1 MLLYHVM
8 HLLLTDRI
16 LSNSFNKYYKG
27 ARHFNNTIMANKFFS
42 IIFLT
47 AISFSAGAQNG
58 SAVKGFKT
66 GAYNGK
72 TLVVT
77 ADNGYIQI
85 TPFSS
90 TIIKVTYKQ
99 KLGDEVKSYSTIA
112 LPVRI
117 NTKYINNAHFTGI
130 QTADLKVLVDKHDLS
145 VSFIDNKN
153 QLLSKAEGYA
163 KTGDS
168 SAISFRSDGK
178 EAFYGGGSKAI
189 EINKRGQILQN
200 YNQAHWDYKYGQ
212 TDLNIAIPFFIS
224 SRKYGIYI
232 DNAAKGRFDV
242 CKTDEK
248 ILGYKA
254 TTGLVSFFFIGGGSV
269 DNILANY
276 THLTGR
282 QPLPP
287 RWALGYISSRYGYKS
302 EREINDVVNKTQQAG
317 IPLDAVV
324 FDLYWYK
331 ADTLMGNHN
340 WYRDSFPDPHKML
353 TNLLNKHIKV
363 VTISE
368 TFITKKSDNYKAAV
382 AQQLLTPDYFDHSK
396 PHIFKDFWASPAGL
410 LDVFNPKAQQ
420 FYWNF
425 YKARIKEGTAGWWF
439 DLGEPESTSDSLR
452 FYAGTD
458 NQVHNVY
465 ALEWSKFAFDGY
477 RKDFPQS
484 RILLLPRSG
493 YAGMQRYSTFP
504 WSGDIDRSFDGLKAQ
519 IPIVTTMG
527 LDGVGYMHFD
537 AGGFTGAGEARKDSE
552 LYSRWLEFAA
562 FCPVMRTH
570 ADATVYSPEPIFWD
584 DVTRERVTKYIKL
597 RYALLP
603 YNYTLAY
610 KNTTTGR
617 PLAMPVNYFDTDD
630 KKLANVNDEYLW
642 GDAILVAPVIV
653 KGQTTKKVLFPKG
666 EWIGFNDHRSYS
678 GSAEVNAPI
687 DSLPL
692 FVKAGSII
700 PMSGPY
706 TNTTQYSGKVLT
718 LKYYI
723 GNNTQPVSSQWFYD
737 DGKDPNSLKNMRY
750 DLVTFTTSGKGDTRH
765 ISINPQHII
774 GKQKK
779 FKLQLQGKNI
789 ASVKFSNQTKY
800 TISGNE
806 IAFDWNGA
814 PLQIDIKTL

>member
-1 MLLYHVM
+1 
-8 HLLLTDRI
+8 
-16 LSNSFNKYYKG
+16 
-27 ARHFNNTIMANKFFS
+27 MANRSFAFI
-42 IIFLT
+42 IIFMVM
-47 AISFSAGAQNG
+47 SFSAFAQSAGTLKNFIKSSYNRKSLTIASGNG
-58 SAVKGFKT
+58 F
-66 GAYNGK
+66 
-72 TLVVT
+72 
-77 ADNGYIQI
+77 IQI
-85 TPFSS
+85 TPFSPN
-90 TIIKVTYKQ
+90 IIRVTYTQ
-99 KLGDEVKSYSTIA
+99 KPGEEIKSYSTIA
-112 LPVRI
+112 IPEQLKA
-117 NTKYINNAHFTGI
+117 TYINNNHFAGI
-130 QTADLKVLVDKHDLS
+130 QTSALKVLVDKKDLS
-145 VSFIDNKN
+145 ISFIDNN
-153 QLLSKAEGYA
+153 NRLLSKAEGYM

-168 SAISFRSDGK
+168 STINFKSDGK

-189 EINKRGQILQN
+189 ELNRRGQILQN

-224 SRKYGIYI
+224 SRKYGIYF
-232 DNAAKGRFDV
+232 DNSARGTFDV

-248 ILGYKA
+248 VLSYKA
-254 TTGLVSFFFIGGGSV
+254 TTGLMNFFFIGGGSV

-276 THLTGR
+276 THLTGH

-302 EREINDVVNKTQQAG
+302 EREIEDVVSKTQHAG

-331 ADTLMGNHN
+331 QDSLMGNHN
-340 WYRDSFPDPHKML
+340 WYPDSFPNPHWML
-353 TNLLNKHIKV
+353 TNLLNKHVKV

-368 TFITKKSDNYKAAV
+368 TFVTKKSENYKAAV
-382 AQQLLTPDYFDHSK
+382 AQHLLVPDYFDHSK
-396 PHIFKDFWASPAGL
+396 PHIFKNFWAGPAGL
-410 LDVFNPKAQQ
+410 LDVFNPKAQR
-420 FYWNF
+420 FYWGF

-452 FYAGTD
+452 FTTGTD
-458 NQVHNVY
+458 SQVHNVY

-477 RKDFPQS
+477 RKDFPES

-519 IPIVTTMG
+519 ISIVTSTG
-527 LDGVGYMHFD
+527 LGGVGYMHFD
-537 AGGFTGAGEARKDSE
+537 AGGFTGAGEARKDPE

-617 PLAMPVNYFDTDD
+617 PLAMPVNYFDTDNNELD
-630 KKLANVNDEYLW
+630 NVNDEYLW

-653 KGQTTKKVLFPKG
+653 KGETTKKVLFPKG
-666 EWIGFNDHRSYS
+666 EWIGFNDFKSYS
-678 GSAEVNAPI
+678 GSAEVNAPV

-706 TNTTQYSGKVLT
+706 TNTTQYSGKIIT

-723 GNNTQPVSSQWFYD
+723 GKNNEPVTSEWFYD
-737 DGKDPNSLKNMRY
+737 DGKNPNSLKSMRY
-750 DLVTFTTSGKGDTRH
+750 DLVTFTTGGKGHTRH
-765 ISINPQHII
+765 ISIAPKHLTW
-774 GKQKK
+774 KQKK
-779 FKLQLQGKNI
+779 FKLQLEDKNV
-789 ASVKFSNQTKY
+789 ASVKFSAQTKY
-800 TISGNE
+800 TIKGNE
-806 IAFDWNGA
+806 IDFDWNGS
-814 PLQIDIKTL
+814 PLQLDIKTL